1 MLIVVNKSFFRFQ
14 KGKVLLMMAVASWIL
29 FTLPLGFIHPPVVS
43 CKWYNSTSGKFMLK
57 DPNLEMSKSVI
68 HIPGIPLPTQKRLK
82 RSLEL
87 ERGTDSN
94 HFDIMPPP
102 GHRLTPDTVDELPRA
117 LPLTMDDKPKL
128 TLAGNRGT
136 RRLMF

>member
-1 MLIVVNKSFFRFQ
+1 
-14 KGKVLLMMAVASWIL
+14 MMAVFSWIS

-43 CKWYNSTSGKFMLK
+43 CKWYNSTSKKFMLK
-57 DPNLEMSKSVI
+57 DPNLEMSKSVL

-87 ERGTDSN
+87 ERGEDSN
-94 HFDIMPPP
+94 QFGIISPP
-102 GHRLTPDTVDELPRA
+102 GYDHPLTPDTVDELPRA
-117 LPLTMDDKPKL
+117 LPLTMNEKPAL

-136 RRLMF
+136 RRLVLP

>member
-1 MLIVVNKSFFRFQ
+1 MLHHIHRFQ
-14 KGKVLLMMAVASWIL
+14 KGKVLLMMAVTSWIL

-68 HIPGIPLPTQKRLK
+68 HIPGIPLNTQKRLK
-82 RSLEL
+82 RSLPL

-94 HFDIMPPP
+94 QHDLIQPPQYE
-102 GHRLTPDTVDELPRA
+102 HRLTPDTVDELPRA
-117 LPLTMDDKPKL
+117 LPLTMVDEPIL

-136 RRLMF
+136 RR